1 MEIKEIKKLKKN
13 LTKFHCEFCDFTC
26 RQKNDWQRHLMRPK
40 HLSQSHGNGL
50 EIKKLK
56 KNLNC
61 ICGKEYATSSGLWK
75 HKHNCPDVN
84 YNSNAN
90 NGEYADIEC
99 SHQNETNN
107 SVKYNN
113 FDDKCLQ
120 SGLESESES
129 ETIKTKGILLD
140 KEMFL
145 LIVKQNQELMNLLK
159 SGTNN
164 NNSHNINSNNKTFN
178 LQVFLHETCKNA
190 MNINEFI
197 DSINPTLEELENV
210 GRVGYAEGISNIII
224 NKLNN
229 MEITERPIHC
239 SDLKREVLYIKTE
252 NEWNK
257 ETEEKPILLKAIKE
271 VANKNIQ
278 NILEW
283 QKKYPGCTKSD
294 SRKNDLYLNIVSN
307 SMCGLTKEESS
318 KNFNKI
324 ISKLSKQVSI
334 SDRKI

>member
-1 MEIKEIKKLKKN
+1 MEMKEIKKLKKN
-13 LTKFHCEFCDFTC
+13 LRIFHCESCDFTC
-26 RQKNDWQRHLMRPK
+26 RQKNDWNRHLMRAK
-40 HLSQSHGNGL
+40 HISQSHGNVL

-61 ICGKEYATSSGLWK
+61 ICGKSYATSSGLWK
-75 HKHNCPDVN
+75 HKQNCLD
-84 YNSNAN
+84 AN
-90 NGEYADIEC
+90 NNNYDANIEDHNMVYDKQC
-99 SHQNETNN
+99 SNNINEKCEETTLTNG
-107 SVKYNN
+107 V
-113 FDDKCLQ
+113 
-120 SGLESESES
+120 
-129 ETIKTKGILLD
+129 LLD

-145 LIVKQNQELMNLLK
+145 MIINQNQELMNLLK
-159 SGTNN
+159 LGTNN
-164 NNSHNINSNNKTFN
+164 NSNNINSNNKTFN
-178 LQVFLHETCKNA
+178 LQLFLNETCKNA
-190 MNINEFI
+190 MNINDFI

-257 ETEEKPILLKAIKE
+257 ETENKPILLKAIKE
-271 VANKNIQ
+271 VAYKNMQ

-294 SRKNDLYLNIVSN
+294 SKKNDLYLKIVSN
-307 SMCGLTKEESS
+307 SMCGSNKEDIT

-324 ISKLSKQVSI
+324 ISKVSKQVSI
-334 SDRKI
+334 TEQKI

>member
-61 ICGKEYATSSGLWK
+61 ICGKEYATTSGLWK
-75 HKHNCPDVN
+75 HKQHCPNVKYINNTDDSDFEC
-84 YNSNAN
+84 SNDSETNESVKCN
-90 NGEYADIEC
+90 NIDEKCADIGID
-99 SHQNETNN
+99 T
-107 SVKYNN
+107 
-113 FDDKCLQ
+113 
-120 SGLESESES
+120 
-129 ETIKTKGILLD
+129 TKTKGILLD

-178 LQVFLHETCKNA
+178 LQVFLNETCKNA

-224 NKLNN
+224 NKLNK
-229 MEITERPIHC
+229 MEVTERPIHC

-271 VANKNIQ
+271 VANKNMQ

-283 QKKYPGCTKSD
+283 QKRYPGCTKSD
-294 SRKNDLYLNIVSN
+294 SIKNDLYLKIVSN
-307 SMCGLTKEESS
+307 SMCGLTKEESF

-334 SDRKI
+334 SDCKI